1 MAATTMLLTM
11 IWMMDLALR
20 ANPVTLPL
28 PLLAMRPPVM
38 GKGGSDVPAP
48 AQPLRLGWDGSV
60 GRTLGATLLHKT
72 FSWTLNP
79 FVSRR
84 AVSETARENRGT
96 SAEPSPARENAFSL
110 FFFPFTHF
118 KCFTP
123 SLSSFPSHPL
133 QSLRRR
139 SGSYATTAT
148 TTGFFRFHSMLRPA
162 FFFLLFVMV
171 LQTLRSIAQWIGW
184 WPFLRLRNGSFGIG
198 IEKGELRAQVRLLVW
213 GWTPD

>member
-110 FFFPFTHF
+110 FFFSLSPTSNVSHPLSPLFPLTHF
-118 KCFTP
+118 KVCGGGVAATQP
-123 SLSSFPSHPL
+123 
-133 QSLRRR
+133 RRR
-139 SGSYATTAT
+139 RRD
-148 TTGFFRFHSMLRPA
+148 FFDFIPCFGQPFS
-162 FFFLLFVMV
+162 FFFLSWFCKLCVP
-171 LQTLRSIAQWIGW
+171 SHS
-184 WPFLRLRNGSFGIG
+184 GSAGGRFF
-198 IEKGELRAQVRLLVW
+198 A
-213 GWTPD
+213 

>member
-110 FFFPFTHF
+110 FFFPFHPLQMFHTLSLLFSLSPTSKFAEAEWQLRNHGDDDGIF
-118 KCFTP
+118 SISFHA
-123 SLSSFPSHPL
+123 SASLFLSSFCHGFANFAFHRTVDRLVAVS
-133 QSLRRR
+133 SL
-139 SGSYATTAT
+139 
-148 TTGFFRFHSMLRPA
+148 
-162 FFFLLFVMV
+162 
-171 LQTLRSIAQWIGW
+171 
-184 WPFLRLRNGSFGIG
+184 
-198 IEKGELRAQVRLLVW
+198 EKW
-213 GWTPD
+213 